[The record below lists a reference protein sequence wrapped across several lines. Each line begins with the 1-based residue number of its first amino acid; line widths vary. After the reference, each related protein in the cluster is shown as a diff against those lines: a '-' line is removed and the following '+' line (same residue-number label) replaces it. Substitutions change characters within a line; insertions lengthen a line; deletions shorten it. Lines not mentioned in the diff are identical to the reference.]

1 MLLQSFE
8 GGPAETI
15 GYLVADDHAGPALAI
30 DAPLAAPAAT
40 PAAAPAGDISI
51 KIPGKN

>member
-1 MLLQSFE
+1 MMLRAST
-8 GGPAETI
+8 P
-15 GYLVADDHAGPALAI
+15 VA
-30 DAPLAAPAAT
+30 AAAQPVVPAAA